1 MKSMLI
7 FSNKVGRSRNC
18 YRTISKN
25 IVKTKKIIGLFL
37 KKIDIN
43 NNNNNNNNNLVK
55 VEKIEDKDKKKTKKH
70 NNN

>member
-43 NNNNNNNNNLVK
+43 NNNNNNNNLVK